1 MRGSLQIGQERD
13 PRYGECVRIANDVAE
28 LLVTLEYGP
37 RIIHYALT
45 GEPNVFFV
53 NRDPE
58 YRKRGS
64 DFDSAFYPGAFWDI
78 RGGNRLWVAPH
89 SYPSAFY
96 PDNGPVAWEP
106 IDGGARFMPAP
117 RGESGLRLSTEVRLR
132 EASSRATISH
142 RVVNEN
148 REPRIMAAWSI
159 TSLAPGGIELAS
171 LPRRQS
177 GVLPNRRLSLWPYT
191 DVRDPRL
198 TIGNRYVA
206 LTHDPEAASSIKIGL
221 GNEDGLACYLNNGFL
236 FVLGYVH
243 EKDAEYADFGVSY
256 ETFADGR
263 MVEMESMSTLRNVQP
278 GGSVQHEEVW
288 RLLRCEKRIDPSDEV
303 GTAAFLDSLL

>member
-1 MRGSLQIGQERD
+1 MNGGLRVGRESD
-13 PRYGECVRIANDVAE
+13 PRYGECVRIANGVAE

-37 RIIHYALT
+37 RIIHYALA

-58 YRKRGS
+58 YRKRGA
-64 DFDSAFYPGAFWDI
+64 DFDGAFYPGAFWDI

-89 SYPSAFY
+89 SYPGAFY
-96 PDNGPVAWEP
+96 PDNGLVDWEP

-117 RGESGLRLSTEVRLR
+117 RVESGLRLSTEVRLL

-148 REPRIMAAWSI
+148 REPRKMAAWSI
-159 TSLAPGGIELAS
+159 TSLAPGGLELAPQ
-171 LPRRQS
+171 PRRQS
-177 GVLPNRRLSLWPYT
+177 GVLPNRRLSFWPYT

-206 LTHDPEAASSIKIGL
+206 LKHDPEAASSIKIGM
-221 GNEDGLACYLNNGFL
+221 GNEDGLACYLNAGFL
-236 FVLGYVH
+236 FVLGYEH
-243 EKDAEYADFGVSY
+243 EMDAEYADFGASY

-263 MVEMESMSTLRNVQP
+263 MVEMESMSPLETVQP
-278 GGSVQHEEVW
+278 GGSVQHEERW
-288 RLLRCEKRIDPSDEV
+288 SLSRCGRRIDPDDEAGV
-303 GTAAFLDSLL
+303 SAFLDSLL